1 MLLALYK
8 KKSKSKKTNK
18 ARDISA
24 ANAFELN
31 LRVFTHKELAE
42 ATGNF
47 VEELGRGAY
56 GIVYKGVLKVVGD
69 SQVTVAVKK
78 LDRVV
83 QEGEKEFRNEVKAIG
98 QTYHKNLVRLHWLL
112 QRRAESFDCL
122 QLLTSNSPIS
132 SKVDV
137 YCYGVILLLEIV
149 CCKKSVDLEDNVILI
164 DWAYDCFRNRRL
176 GDLIEDD
183 LEAMEDMEMV
193 ERYVKIGIWCI
204 QEEPGMRPNM
214 RSLTQMLEGVAQ
226 VHDPPNPSPYSIF
239 SCEEYLSCGQVS
251 SV

>member
-1 MLLALYK
+1 MNR
-8 KKSKSKKTNK
+8 TNTLTN
-18 ARDISA
+18 ICG
-24 ANAFELN
+24 
-31 LRVFTHKELAE
+31 TI
-42 ATGNF
+42 AT
-47 VEELGRGAY
+47 EW
-56 GIVYKGVLKVVGD
+56 
-69 SQVTVAVKK
+69 
-78 LDRVV
+78 
-83 QEGEKEFRNEVKAIG
+83 FR
-98 QTYHKNLVRLHWLL
+98 
-112 QRRAESFDCL
+112 
-122 QLLTSNSPIS
+122 NSPIS